1 MAKIC
6 WLAIFRLEKLKIT
19 LALILCSYVAN
30 SCLTPYPY
38 PQQFDSLY
46 DCFIEGYKQSII
58 KMEDIGRDD
67 VNNSELYIK
76 FICYDQEIKVE
87 EET

>member
-1 MAKIC
+1 
-6 WLAIFRLEKLKIT
+6 
-19 LALILCSYVAN
+19 
-30 SCLTPYPY
+30 
-38 PQQFDSLY
+38 
-46 DCFIEGYKQSII
+46 
-58 KMEDIGRDD
+58 MEDIGRDD